1 MWSILAVFC
10 KHKDTLQKSLL
21 PFDVLS
27 SNCTCH
33 MSDYLDMFWIVLV
46 TRLHFEFEFEF
57 EFNLLYKWCPRF
69 VLNSGLTHKVL

>member
-1 MWSILAVFC
+1 
-10 KHKDTLQKSLL
+10 
-21 PFDVLS
+21 
-27 SNCTCH
+27 